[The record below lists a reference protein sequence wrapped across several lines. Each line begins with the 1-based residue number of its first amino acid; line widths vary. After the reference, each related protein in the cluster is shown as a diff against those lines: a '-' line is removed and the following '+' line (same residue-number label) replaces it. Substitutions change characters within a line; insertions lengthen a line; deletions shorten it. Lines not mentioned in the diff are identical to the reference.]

1 MNKLDLKNFNKN
13 ILLITSTNLACNPRC
28 LKELRLLIALQA
40 KVTVLAFNLHN
51 WSTSKEVTLNKEFT
65 AVTFHYLETTK
76 KDFYNWVVSSVIEKM
91 AGLFSKLL
99 PQSVFWASLAVSKR
113 SWLLLQWLKKTNCNP
128 DFIIAHNP
136 PAFYPAYWFANKKNI
151 PFAIDVEDYHP
162 GENLPKSVK
171 NGVTTLMKSL
181 LPKAKYI
188 SFASPLIMNESIRL
202 VGPAIKS
209 SIVVNNFFSEKDF
222 VNIPIEF
229 YEKLQLIWFSQNIDF
244 NRGLEEM
251 LDVLTDYEDEIALTV
266 IGNPKQLFCDKYLYN
281 KKNIEII
288 NSLPALELIKMM
300 NKFDVGLALEPGK
313 DLNNDI
319 ALSNKILIYFQAG
332 LYILASNT
340 TAQEKFLNNHPSHG
354 IITSLKKH
362 ELKKTLDFLIEK
374 KNEIRDTKNER
385 FKNSSAFNWEYES
398 MGLVKQWVTILR

>member
-1 MNKLDLKNFNKN
+1 M
-13 ILLITSTNLACNPRC
+13 LLITSTNLACNPRC

-51 WSTSKEVTLNKEFT
+51 WTTSKEVTLNKEFT

-91 AGLFSKLL
+91 GGLFSKLL
-99 PQSVFWASLAVSKR
+99 PQSVFWASAAVSKR

-188 SFASPLIMNESIRL
+188 SFAAPLIMNESIRL

>member
-1 MNKLDLKNFNKN
+1 M
-13 ILLITSTNLACNPRC
+13 LLITSTNLACNPRC

-51 WSTSKEVTLNKEFT
+51 WTTSKEVTLNKEFT

-188 SFASPLIMNESIRL
+188 SFAAPLIMNESIRL

-398 MGLVKQWVTILR
+398 MGLVKQWLTILR

>member
-1 MNKLDLKNFNKN
+1 M
-13 ILLITSTNLACNPRC
+13 LLITSTNLACNPRC

-51 WSTSKEVTLNKEFT
+51 WTTSKEVTLNKEFT

-99 PQSVFWASLAVSKR
+99 PQSVFWASVAVSKR

-188 SFASPLIMNESIRL
+188 SFAAPLIMNESIRL

-319 ALSNKILIYFQAG
+319 ALSNKILTYFQAG

>member
-1 MNKLDLKNFNKN
+1 M
-13 ILLITSTNLACNPRC
+13 LLITSTNLACNPRC

-51 WSTSKEVTLNKEFT
+51 WTTSKEVTLNKEFT

>member
-1 MNKLDLKNFNKN
+1 M
-13 ILLITSTNLACNPRC
+13 LLITSTNLACNPRC

-51 WSTSKEVTLNKEFT
+51 WTTSKEVTLNKEFT

-76 KDFYNWVVSSVIEKM
+76 KDFYNWALASVIEKM

-99 PQSVFWASLAVSKR
+99 PQSVFWASVAVSKR

-188 SFASPLIMNESIRL
+188 SFAAPLIMNESIRL

>member
-1 MNKLDLKNFNKN
+1 M
-13 ILLITSTNLACNPRC
+13 
-28 LKELRLLIALQA
+28 
-40 KVTVLAFNLHN
+40 
-51 WSTSKEVTLNKEFT
+51 
-65 AVTFHYLETTK
+65 
-76 KDFYNWVVSSVIEKM
+76 
-91 AGLFSKLL
+91 
-99 PQSVFWASLAVSKR
+99 
-113 SWLLLQWLKKTNCNP
+113 
-128 DFIIAHNP
+128 
-136 PAFYPAYWFANKKNI
+136 
-151 PFAIDVEDYHP
+151 EDYHP

-188 SFASPLIMNESIRL
+188 SFAAPLIMNESIRL

>member
-1 MNKLDLKNFNKN
+1 M
-13 ILLITSTNLACNPRC
+13 LLITSTNLACNPRC

-51 WSTSKEVTLNKEFT
+51 WTTSKEATLNKDFT

-76 KDFYNWVVSSVIEKM
+76 KDFYNWALASVIEKM

-99 PQSVFWASLAVSKR
+99 PQSVFWASVAVSKR

-188 SFASPLIMNESIRL
+188 SFAAPLIMNESIRL

-319 ALSNKILIYFQAG
+319 ALSNKILTYFQAG

-362 ELKKTLDFLIEK
+362 ELKKMLDFLIEK